1 MKELYYEETVE
12 ILNLKTAKTRYKIF
26 KLISVVSYVMMAL
39 WIYVMMMYVLNPA
52 YLASYFLLGLGPA
65 AVFCATGTA
74 CSFIK
79 NKFFTEYDYSLLT
92 GSVRFSKIINRNKRK
107 AIMSFS
113 TADIERIG
121 RIGSETYNKFAK
133 MPDVS
138 KRFFTPNNT
147 AAEGKGFYYLFVNHR
162 GSKLLLTI
170 ECSKVFI
177 SNVFSYCKR
186 HVLEDK

>member
-12 ILNLKTAKTRYKIF
+12 ILNLKTAKARYKIF
-26 KLISVVSYVMMAL
+26 KLISVISYIMMAL

-52 YLASYFLLGLGPA
+52 YLTSYFLLGLGPA
-65 AVFCATGTA
+65 VVFCATGVA
-74 CSFIK
+74 CSLIK
-79 NKFFTEYDYSLLT
+79 NKFFTEYDYSVLT

-113 TADIERIG
+113 TSDIERIG
-121 RIGSETYNKFAK
+121 RVGSETYNKFIK

-138 KRFFTPNNT
+138 KRTFTPNNT
-147 AAEGKGFYYLFVNHR
+147 ATEGKGFYYLFVNYR

-170 ECSKVFI
+170 ECSKIFI
-177 SNVFSYCKR
+177 SNIFSYCKR